1 MSINRTKSILVVGGS
16 GTIGAHLALRL
27 RDGYKVFATYDR
39 TPTQIPGV
47 TCLPLNVTNRNWV
60 RRIIYTTRPDVI
72 LYAAGSN
79 DLILAEDDPRKADHA
94 HTSGPAMILGVAELL
109 SPRFI
114 LFSNCY
120 TFDGGRGN
128 YRETDT
134 VIPATA
140 LGKAKVGGENFIRGK
155 SLNHVIVRSSPIY
168 ARGTGNR
175 MTWFDR
181 LRSGLARGQPVTLPN
196 DEVHSLAPIEGL
208 LDLTE
213 KLIESGPRNKTLHY
227 GGITR
232 LSFYELGKIYAK
244 RFGYNPDL
252 VQVGKPNQPPVLAS
266 GIHTALPA
274 GSRLDFSL
282 NSTLAVQALK
292 IQPLLVEEGL
302 DLVEKQLVRGA

>member
-16 GTIGAHLALRL
+16 GTIGSHLALRL
-27 RDGYKVFATYDR
+27 REGYKVFATYDH
-39 TPTQIPGV
+39 TPIQIPGV

-79 DLILAEDDPRKADHA
+79 DLIQAEDDPRKADHA

-109 SPRFI
+109 APRFI

-120 TFDGGRGN
+120 TFDGHRGN
-128 YRETDT
+128 YREGDT

-155 SLNHVIVRSSPIY
+155 SLNHVILRSSPVV
-168 ARGTGNR
+168 ARGTGSR
-175 MTWFDR
+175 ITWFDR
-181 LRSGLARGQPVTLPN
+181 LRSGLARGEPVALPN

-208 LDLTE
+208 LELTE
-213 KLIESGPRNKTLHY
+213 RLIESGPRNKVLHY
-227 GGITR
+227 GGLTR
-232 LSFYELGKIYAK
+232 LSIYEYGRAFAR

-252 VQVGKPNQPPVLAS
+252 VQVGKPNQPVIVGKGAHL
-266 GIHTALPA
+266 LPA
-274 GSRLDFSL
+274 GQRLDFSL

-292 IQPLLVEEGL
+292 IQPLLVEESL
-302 DLVEKQLVRGA
+302 DLVEKELIRSA